1 MNIFV
6 LIFTF
11 IYFLSFL
18 DFSNTNELK
27 ITQKYRFLISS
38 LIFFI
43 LSIIIGFRDI
53 IGADYGGYRLDF
65 YFFEQSYNFLNKILL
80 TDDFIYSLLNYIVI
94 YFDLSFEHLNLI
106 IGSILIFALLFFSSK
121 EKDYLFIILIFLS
134 YHFIVFGMGYV
145 RQGLS
150 LAFLFFFIHNWR
162 NQNIIYSYLFFLLA
176 IGSHKFSLI
185 MGFLLFISPK
195 DNFLFYN
202 KYLLII
208 ILFFCLML
216 LVKIFPLSDIK
227 YYIETYS
234 KEKSY
239 GAIYRSLAFAC
250 TAVLFFFKIS
260 YFKNRLDF
268 RYLYISALLILS
280 ISFSSLFFSTIA
292 DRLMGYFLPFIM
304 IVLSNIQYTFKNFSS
319 SFVRH
324 TLVFGLFIHL
334 FLWTNFTFQSQ
345 YYNPY
350 NMVDYPGSVNI
361 DNRDYITKDILRNI
375 INNSGRIFIKKYEKF
390 PETH

>member
-18 DFSNTNELK
+18 DFSKTNKFE
-27 ITQKYRFLISS
+27 ITQKYRFTISS
-38 LIFFI
+38 LIFLI

-53 IGADYGGYRLDF
+53 IGADYGGYLLDF
-65 YFFEQSYNFLNKILL
+65 HQAEHNYIFLNKILV
-80 TDDFIYSLLNYIVI
+80 TDDPIYSLLNFIVI
-94 YFDLSFEHLNLI
+94 YFGFSFEHLNLI
-106 IGSILIFALLFFSSK
+106 IGSIVIFALLFFSLK
-121 EKDYLFIILIFLS
+121 EKDYLLIILIFLS
-134 YHFIVFGMGYV
+134 YYFIVYGMGYV

-162 NQNIIYSYLFFLLA
+162 NQKIIYSYLFFLLA
-176 IGSHKFSLI
+176 IASHKFSFI

-195 DNFLFYN
+195 GNFMLYN

-216 LVKIFPLSDIK
+216 LVKIFPLADVK

-239 GAIYRSLAFAC
+239 GAIYRSLVFAC
-250 TAVLFFFKIS
+250 TAVIFFLKIS
-260 YFKNRLDF
+260 YFKDRLDF
-268 RYLYISALLILS
+268 RYLYISALLILA
-280 ISFSSLFFSTIA
+280 ISFSSFFFSTIA
-292 DRLMGYFLPFIM
+292 DRLIGYFLPFIM
-304 IVLSNIQYTFKNFSS
+304 IVLSNIQYSFRNFSS

-324 TLVFGLFIHL
+324 TFVFGLFIHL
-334 FLWTNFTFQSQ
+334 YLWTNFTFQSQ

-350 NMVDYPGSVNI
+350 NMVDYPGSVTI
-361 DNRDYITKDILRNI
+361 DNRDHITKNILRNI
-375 INNSGRIFIKKYEKF
+375 LNYDGFILIKKYEKF